1 MEKDNTLVEELQLS
15 TDDFKGQAK
24 LFKIKP
30 QYKKSHYIIISIV
43 GNKTCIFPSDE
54 DGNIT
59 DYIPLYLSGSSDFD
73 KVLKEI
79 RYKKDTGLGRQI
91 FA

>member
-15 TDDFKGQAK
+15 TENFKGQAK

-43 GNKTCIFPSDE
+43 NDKTCIFPSDK
-54 DGNIT
+54 DGNIL
-59 DYIPLYLSGSSDFD
+59 DYIPLYLSGNSDFD

-79 RYKKDTGLGRQI
+79 GYKKDTEFGRKI